1 MGKASVRHTLRKRSQ
16 MSTVTMTV
24 SMFIDTEKDL
34 VGMEMELDGVM
45 AALVDLV
52 EVDPRVFDPAMGAN
66 FGERTVEISLTA
78 TGETEG
84 VAIDAIFELIRTATQ
99 SSGGKYHQIDST
111 FVAA

>member
-1 MGKASVRHTLRKRSQ
+1 MGKASMLHSSGKGIR

-24 SMFIDTEKDL
+24 SMSIDTEKDL
-34 VGMEMELDGVM
+34 VGLEMELDGVM

-52 EVDPRVFDPAMGAN
+52 EVDPRVFDPAMGAD
-66 FGERTVEISLTA
+66 FSERTVEISLTA

-84 VAIDAIFELIRTATQ
+84 VAIDAIFELIRTATK
-99 SSGGKYHQIDST
+99 SSACSYRPIDNT

>member
-1 MGKASVRHTLRKRSQ
+1 MGKASMLHSSGKGIR

-24 SMFIDTEKDL
+24 SMSIDTEKDL
-34 VGMEMELDGVM
+34 VGLEMELDGVM

-52 EVDPRVFDPAMGAN
+52 EEDPRVFDPTIGAD
-66 FGERTVEISLTA
+66 FAERTVDISLTA
-78 TGETEG
+78 IGETEG
-84 VAIDAIFELIRTATQ
+84 VTIDAIFELIRTATQ